1 MYNNHI
7 GEKCNEV
14 LKDLPSIKN
23 KIENEWKGDEDVEEI
38 EYQKDSF
45 ILFPKALWEYLT
57 LIKSIISLHTIGYFN
72 DLKEL
77 KQFLKDDEIDK
88 IYRAL

>member
-23 KIENEWKGDEDVEEI
+23 KIENEWKGDEDVEVI

-57 LIKSIISLHTIGYFN
+57 LIKYHIITYYRVFQRFKRTKTIS
-72 DLKEL
+72 
-77 KQFLKDDEIDK
+77 Q
-88 IYRAL
+88 R